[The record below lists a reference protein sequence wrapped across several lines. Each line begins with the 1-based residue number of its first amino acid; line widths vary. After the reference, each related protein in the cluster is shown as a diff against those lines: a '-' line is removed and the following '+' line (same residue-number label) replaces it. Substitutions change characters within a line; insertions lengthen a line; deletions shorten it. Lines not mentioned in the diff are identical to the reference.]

1 MKDVLGRRV
10 IAAVIDAV
18 LILVLLVVV
27 AKTLGNEGT
36 TSRSIWAETQGSPR
50 TVFFLLTFAY
60 FVVTELVWAQT
71 LGKRVMNLRVVAID
85 GGKPGAGPIL
95 LRNVMRVVDWLP
107 GLYIVGAIAVFM
119 TGERRQRLGDLA
131 AKTHVEAITND
142 TAARPRDEPPPAASD
157 DDVLA
162 SILR

>member
-27 AKTLGNEGT
+27 AKTLGDEGA

-50 TVFFLLTFAY
+50 TVFILLTFAY
-60 FVVTELVWAQT
+60 FLVTELVWAQT
-71 LGKRVMNLRVVAID
+71 LGKRVMNLRVVTID
-85 GGKPGAGPIL
+85 GGTAGAGPML
-95 LRNVMRVVDWLP
+95 LRNVVRFVDWLP
-107 GLYIVGAIAVFM
+107 GMYIVGAIAVFM

-131 AKTHVEAITND
+131 AKTLVVAVTD
-142 TAARPRDEPPPAASD
+142 GATAPPPDEPPPASD